1 MKPFLTHHQHQQKIL
16 WHQLHLSMMLKRK
29 NVKNR
34 QKLSIWKHIKWVSK
48 KKVDCVY
55 LTPYSVQAVPY
66 KTSCFDSEKK
76 TIWHLCYP
84 VKVEI
89 WTSEV
94 WKHDILV
101 CQHIARENKRIF
113 SIRLFQQAY
122 FDRHALGAGRVE
134 VLYYGAPHEVS
145 EEADD
150 GGNGPWG
157 QVHHNAAGP
166 RRCVRVCLHL
176 LPDVRQVQLDSG

>member
-1 MKPFLTHHQHQQKIL
+1 MLFPF
-16 WHQLHLSMMLKRK
+16 
-29 NVKNR
+29 
-34 QKLSIWKHIKWVSK
+34 
-48 KKVDCVY
+48 
-55 LTPYSVQAVPY
+55 
-66 KTSCFDSEKK
+66 
-76 TIWHLCYP
+76 
-84 VKVEI
+84 
-89 WTSEV
+89 
-94 WKHDILV
+94 
-101 CQHIARENKRIF
+101 
-113 SIRLFQQAY
+113 RLFQQAY
-122 FDRHALGAGRVE
+122 FDRHALGEGRVE